1 MKLQEKY
8 TYKITEK
15 IHENTIKKCG
25 FIKRKI
31 PEITPEITRNQKGN
45 TRNERVII

>member
-15 IHENTIKKCG
+15 IHENTIKTCG
-25 FIKRKI
+25 FIKEKSLKS
-31 PEITPEITRNQKGN
+31 PPK
-45 TRNERVII
+45 